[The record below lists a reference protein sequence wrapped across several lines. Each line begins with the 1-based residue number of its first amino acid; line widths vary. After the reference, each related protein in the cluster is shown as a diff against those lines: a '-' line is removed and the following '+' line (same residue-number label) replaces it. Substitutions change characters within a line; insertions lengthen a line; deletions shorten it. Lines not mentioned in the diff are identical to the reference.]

1 SRPKGGAEMASSVRI
16 TGMGKLRSQLTR
28 LAVDMSKAADR
39 AEREAAEETKRVM
52 QELVPV
58 DSGRLRDAIRIQEGA
73 SGLEVG
79 PGDEITYSMYVE
91 YGTSE
96 MSAQPY
102 AGPAA
107 DVARSQFRDTVAET
121 VRREI

>member
-1 SRPKGGAEMASSVRI
+1 MASRVRI

-28 LAVDMSKAADR
+28 LAADMAKAGDR
-39 AEREAAEETKRVM
+39 AEQEMAEETKRVM

-73 SGLEVG
+73 QGLEVG
-79 PGDEITYSMYVE
+79 PGDEVTYSMYVE

-107 DVARSQFRDTVAET
+107 DVARSRFRDTVAET
-121 VRREI
+121 VRRSI